1 MTSILSKHI
10 FAIVLAA
17 LIAAPAIAQEKLDI
31 NESVTIALQ
40 ANDPSV
46 ELFEQRAKALED
58 RAVSDSQ
65 LPDPVFSTRM
75 QSVPLSSL
83 DINREGMTQLAFGV
97 RQAFPKG
104 KSLALTREKRLAEAL
119 AERHNKEL
127 RNREIT
133 LQTRISWLDLYYWE
147 QAKIITDATR
157 EKVLELSEVSEAN
170 YASGRGAAQNV
181 LRVDLESSLLET
193 RLVELDRKAD
203 LAKADLAR
211 LIGIANAARPLPEQ
225 LPSLSALPTAQQI
238 QSDLVRHPSIKVFDA
253 KIAARDRDVDI
264 AAEQYKPG
272 FAIDAAYGI
281 RDSRSD
287 MGSVGISYS
296 IPLFPKNRQDKA
308 LSASKNLRSAAK
320 LGRDAQLLELN
331 RQLGRTFADWT
342 RLGERISLY
351 ENTVLRRAIDTAEA
365 AMIGYEN
372 QTADFAEL
380 VRAELAVLDVKLTL
394 IRLRVERIKA
404 HAGLLFLDGEN
415 HE

>member
-1 MTSILSKHI
+1 MTSILSRLVPI
-10 FAIVLAA
+10 IAIGIVFN
-17 LIAAPAIAQEKLDI
+17 APANAQTSLGIA
-31 NESVTIALQ
+31 ESVIIAIQ

-58 RAVSDSQ
+58 RAIADSQ

-83 DINREGMTQLAFGV
+83 DLNREGMTQLAFGV

-104 KSLALTREKRLAEAL
+104 KSLALTKEKRLAEAL
-119 AERHNKEL
+119 VERHNKEL

-133 LQTRISWLDLYYWE
+133 LQTRTSWLDLYYWQ

-157 EKVLELSEVSEAN
+157 LKVLELSEVSEAN

-181 LRVDLESSLLET
+181 LRIDLEASLLET

-203 LAKADLAR
+203 MAKADLSR
-211 LIGIANAARPLPEQ
+211 LIGIANAARPLPAELPQ
-225 LPSLSALPTAQQI
+225 LPALPSAQQI
-238 QSDLVRHPSIKVFDA
+238 QSDLVKHPSIKMFDA

-264 AAEQYKPG
+264 AGEQYKPG
-272 FAIDAAYGI
+272 FSVDAAYGI

-287 MGSVGISYS
+287 LGSIGISYS

-308 LSASKNLRSAAK
+308 LSASKSMRSAA
-320 LGRDAQLLELN
+320 LFGRDAQLLELN
-331 RQLGRTFADWT
+331 RQLGRTFANWS
-342 RLGERISLY
+342 RLSERISLY
-351 ENTVLRRAIDTAEA
+351 ENTVLSRATDTAEA
-365 AMIGYEN
+365 ALIGYEN

-380 VRAELAVLDVKLTL
+380 VRAELAVLDTNLTL
-394 IRLRVERIKA
+394 VRLRVERAKA
-404 HAGLLFLDGEN
+404 QAGLLFLDGEN